1 MIRACLIS
9 IVFAMTTPTVSHA
22 DTLVAARTIRAQS
35 ILTAADLKVVEGD
48 IAGTLISVD
57 EAIGLET
64 RGMLYTGRPIRMSDV
79 GPPALIERNSIVP
92 LYFKQGALTIS
103 ADARSLSRAG
113 VGDAVRVMNLSS
125 KTIVTGIVG
134 PNGGVYVGR
143 LTSQ

>member
-1 MIRACLIS
+1 MIRVCLIS
-9 IVFAMTTPTVSHA
+9 IVFAMTTPTNSHA

-64 RGMLYTGRPIRMSDV
+64 RGMLYAGRPIRMSDV